1 MGYITH
7 AGNEYEID
15 DRCLA
20 HLKVVV
26 GSKLR
31 RRESFFLNL
40 STGTRYRPG
49 TVALWISPNGPL
61 EFRFA
66 GSRVPPLNENWIL
79 AMRESA
85 CTPRGIV
92 LMSEAAADA
101 RAVTR
106 GSAGR

>member
-7 AGNEYEID
+7 AANEYEVE

-31 RRESFFLNL
+31 RRQSFFLNL
-40 STGTRYRPG
+40 STGTDQRVGR
-49 TVALWISPNGPL
+49 VAIWISPNSPL

-66 GSRVPPLNENWIL
+66 GSRVPELNQNWIHVL
-79 AMRESA
+79 KLMSN
-85 CTPRGIV
+85 TPRGID
-92 LMSEAAADA
+92 LISEAQADA
-101 RAVTR
+101 IIKAQEITIP
-106 GSAGR
+106 